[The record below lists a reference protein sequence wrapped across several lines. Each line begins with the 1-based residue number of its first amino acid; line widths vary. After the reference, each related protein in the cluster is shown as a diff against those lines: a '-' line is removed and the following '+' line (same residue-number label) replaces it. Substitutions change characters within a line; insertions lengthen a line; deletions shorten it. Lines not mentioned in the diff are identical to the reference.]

1 MRPHTPLSKGVDFMR
16 IDKFLKNSRLIK
28 RRTVAKEACE
38 QGRVKV
44 NDKPAKPGTEVVEG
58 DIVIIEFGT
67 RTVKVEVLDLKDHVT
82 KDAAKEMYR
91 TIE

>member
-1 MRPHTPLSKGVDFMR
+1 MR

-38 QGRVKV
+38 QGRVKI
-44 NDKPAKPGTEVVEG
+44 NDKIAKPGTEVAVG
-58 DIVIIEFGT
+58 DILTLEFGT
-67 RTVKVEVLDLKDHVT
+67 RRIKVEVLDLKEHVT
-82 KDAAKEMYR
+82 KGDAKEMYK